1 MLLTL
6 IKNEWIKLFKRT
18 KTWIVFLLFIAVV
31 VLGVVALFYDEK
43 HTERFHSPTYQ
54 LEMCKQQI
62 KYNTTRAN
70 EIKDSKNKY
79 EQNEYASIQ
88 AELTKLNAEKQQ
100 YEEAIKN
107 SNEKDGWKKTLDKK
121 IETTREAIDQTTNKN
136 AKAKL
141 EQQLAQFKYMKEN
154 NLNNTDG
161 WRVNPYKA
169 VETLFAM
176 LGGGLLII
184 GIAIFMSDIVSGE
197 CTPPTLKFLLIQP
210 VSRAKILLSKFI
222 AVTTTVIAM
231 IMSTEIAAFIVVGA
245 IKGFGFAK
253 YPVILG
259 TKYKMDSSNPVAG
272 PQLVEV
278 AGSGYLTTNSEYI
291 LKAFLLQ
298 ILFLFTCCAFVFMIS
313 SIFKSSM
320 ITMSISVAMV
330 FAVSIVA
337 GLVSVVK
344 KLAHLIFLSYGS
356 VVDVLS
362 GKIATQYNNPNFT
375 ITTAIIVM
383 VVTSVVSYMVA
394 HFVFSKRDILI

>member
-1 MLLTL
+1 MYTSN
-6 IKNEWIKLFKRT
+6 I
-18 KTWIVFLLFIAVV
+18 
-31 VLGVVALFYDEK
+31 
-43 HTERFHSPTYQ
+43 
-54 LEMCKQQI
+54 
-62 KYNTTRAN
+62 
-70 EIKDSKNKY
+70 EI
-79 EQNEYASIQ
+79 
-88 AELTKLNAEKQQ
+88 
-100 YEEAIKN
+100 
-107 SNEKDGWKKTLDKK
+107 
-121 IETTREAIDQTTNKN
+121 
-136 AKAKL
+136 
-141 EQQLAQFKYMKEN
+141 
-154 NLNNTDG
+154 
-161 WRVNPYKA
+161 P
-169 VETLFAM
+169 
-176 LGGGLLII
+176 
-184 GIAIFMSDIVSGE
+184 
-197 CTPPTLKFLLIQP
+197 LIQP

-245 IKGFGFAK
+245 IKGFEFAK

-344 KLAHLIFLSYGS
+344 KTCASNILELW
-356 VVDVLS
+356 
-362 GKIATQYNNPNFT
+362 
-375 ITTAIIVM
+375 
-383 VVTSVVSYMVA
+383 
-394 HFVFSKRDILI
+394 FSCRCIKW